1 MTQPEERHVSRVP
14 RSLEHLK
21 TGVTAEAV
29 AAARYRAF
37 AAQAEKND
45 MPNLAKRWLELASGK
60 DALAILQL
68 EAGGQVRDSGANV
81 GEALAEERFENDV
94 LYPKL
99 IRDVEDETAEVFR
112 RVVAAQLET
121 AAALRGMRESLQAS
135 TGDIDS

>member
-1 MTQPEERHVSRVP
+1 VSRVP

-21 TGVTAEAV
+21 TGVAAQAV

-45 MPNLAKRWLELASGK
+45 MPNLARQWLELASEK

-81 GEALAEERFENDV
+81 RDALAEERFENDV

-99 IRDVEDETAEVFR
+99 IRDVEGETAEVFQQ
-112 RVVAAQLET
+112 VVRAQQKSAET
-121 AAALRGMRESLQAS
+121 LRGMRESLQAS
-135 TGDIDS
+135 TGDID